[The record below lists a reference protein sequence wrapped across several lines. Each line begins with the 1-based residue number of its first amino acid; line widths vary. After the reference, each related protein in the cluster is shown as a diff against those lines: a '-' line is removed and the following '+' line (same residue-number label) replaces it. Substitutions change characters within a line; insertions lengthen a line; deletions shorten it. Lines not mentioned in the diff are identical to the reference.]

1 MSQIEV
7 TPEMIQCAFPQ
18 FANYPSAYLQGY
30 ICQAMA
36 YISATN
42 YRIRPQARVLAIEY
56 MALHLM
62 ELSGVGPDGQAIAG
76 ATNGQIVTSATIDGV
91 SVSTVAP
98 IARDAYEQWIQ
109 STKWG
114 KLFWALMSAN
124 NPTPIFWVGKPC
136 SPYGIR

>member
-1 MSQIEV
+1 MSQVEV

-18 FANYPSAYLQGY
+18 FASYPDAYLQGY
-30 ICQAMA
+30 ICQATA
-36 YISATN
+36 YISTTN
-42 YRIRPQARVLAIEY
+42 YRIRPDARVLAIEY

-62 ELSGVGPDGQAIAG
+62 ELSGVGPDGQPLPG
-76 ATNGQIVTSATIDGV
+76 ATDGGIVTSASIDGV
-91 SVSTVAP
+91 SVSTLAP

-114 KLFWALMSAN
+114 KMLWALMSAN
-124 NPTPIFWVGKPC
+124 NPTPLYWVGKPR